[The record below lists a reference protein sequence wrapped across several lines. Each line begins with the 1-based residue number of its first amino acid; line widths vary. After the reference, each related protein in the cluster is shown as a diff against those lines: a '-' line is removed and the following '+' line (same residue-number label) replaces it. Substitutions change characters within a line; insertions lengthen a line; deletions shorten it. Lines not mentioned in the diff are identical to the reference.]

1 MNGDSELYLLLAVG
15 SMLAHALQ
23 STLMAR
29 YYREYHP
36 LRVSVVRGFTLGVT
50 MLALVFFAA
59 PGSLVKLTSEPE
71 LLAGA
76 AFSAAL
82 GNWAAGK
89 SFQYLPVGIAIGGQ
103 MGFMVLT
110 SVSIGVLLWGETLSS
125 QQGIGIAL
133 ILVGNL
139 IALFRDSVH
148 LERGTLTGL
157 FYCLLM
163 GLCLAVAFSF
173 VTALSRRVDPLLT
186 AYAWELAI
194 GIVGAVIMFAMR
206 MAGGDTGAPLPANV
220 WGKIMIAAAPTA
232 IGTGCYALAVT
243 MGPMSLV
250 TAVLSTM
257 AVAGAFLGRFVY
269 GERLV
274 PRQWL
279 ALGVIVV
286 AVILIRLG

>member
-1 MNGDSELYLLLAVG
+1 LNGDSELYLLLAVG

-36 LRVSVVRGFTLGVT
+36 LRVSVVRGFTLGIT
-50 MLALVFFAA
+50 MLPLVFFAA
-59 PGSLVKLTSEPE
+59 PGSAARLGMEPE

-76 AFSAAL
+76 ALSAAL

-89 SFQYLPVGIAIGGQ
+89 SFYYLPVGIALGGQ
-103 MGFMVLT
+103 MGFMVLA
-110 SVSIGVLLWGETLSS
+110 SVSIGVLLWGETLSL
-125 QQGIGIAL
+125 QQGFGIAL
-133 ILVGNL
+133 ILAGNL
-139 IALFRDSVH
+139 IALFRDSIH
-148 LERGTLTGL
+148 LERRTLTGL

-173 VTALSRRVDPLLT
+173 VTALSRRVDPLLS

-194 GIVGAVIMFAMR
+194 GVVGAMIMFGMGV
-206 MAGGDTGAPLPANV
+206 AGRDVGAPLPLKV
-220 WGKIMIAAAPTA
+220 WWKILIAAAPTA

-286 AVILIRLG
+286 AVVLIRLG